1 MNNFTID
8 LVLRSDEGYAVF
20 YVSLSLYLE
29 TMSKVDRLSMTVN
42 DSTRASRGSYD
53 MSHIPVAEKIFER

>member
-29 TMSKVDRLSMTVN
+29 TMSKVDRLSMTIN
-42 DSTRASRGSYD
+42 DSTRTSSLEVLGAH
-53 MSHIPVAEKIFER
+53 MI